1 MKFLTVWAS
10 LALTASLFAAD
21 IALVEEI
28 VAKVNGDIITRS
40 EIERARRQLETEL
53 KARGSKSP
61 ELEKIVADRE
71 KDALRERID
80 QLLLVQKG
88 KEIGISV
95 EQDVSKYL
103 ADIQLQA
110 KIPDPEKFQQYI
122 REQSGQSFEDFK
134 SEIRNGYL
142 TQRVIRQEV
151 GGRLTVPRAELE
163 KYYNENKSKYM
174 REDRV
179 FLREIL
185 VSTEGKDAAGIA
197 AAEKKARDLS
207 ARAKKGEKFPE
218 MARANSDSTTK
229 EQYGELGGF
238 KLTELDKAI
247 RDILA
252 PVDRGFVTD
261 PIRIA
266 NGFLILK
273 VEETAQSRPGVV

>member
-1 MKFLTVWAS
+1 M
-10 LALTASLFAAD
+10 
-21 IALVEEI
+21 
-28 VAKVNGDIITRS
+28 
-40 EIERARRQLETEL
+40 
-53 KARGSKSP
+53 
-61 ELEKIVADRE
+61 
-71 KDALRERID
+71 
-80 QLLLVQKG
+80 LLVQKG

-229 EQYGELGGF
+229 ENMANWVGSSRRNSIKPF
-238 KLTELDKAI
+238 A
-247 RDILA
+247 DILS
-252 PVDRGFVTD
+252 PVGPRLRHGSDSHRERLSHLEGRG
-261 PIRIA
+261 
-266 NGFLILK
+266 
-273 VEETAQSRPGVV
+273 EAQSRPGLV